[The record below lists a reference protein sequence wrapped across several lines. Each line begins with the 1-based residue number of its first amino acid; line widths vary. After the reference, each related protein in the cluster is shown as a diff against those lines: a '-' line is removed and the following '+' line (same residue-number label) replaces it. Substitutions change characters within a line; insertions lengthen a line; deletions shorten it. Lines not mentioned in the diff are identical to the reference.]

1 MSRRPFRKPLRF
13 LVPVAVLGAVVLVPG
28 VAAADDG
35 DPIGTVTSQL
45 QDALGGGTGT
55 GATGADTP
63 ELPAGA
69 PIPCVTPGVPPG
81 CTPAEGGEPA
91 TPPGGL
97 PDDSALRDQFI
108 AALGQLGISAD
119 CVNGVFDGFE
129 NLLQAL
135 QNQDPQQLPALLDDL
150 VGALQSGDPSA
161 LADELQNNDVGQA
174 LTGLATTLEEKC
186 MPSPPPAPG
195 SHATP
200 PPPAA
205 AQPVVPAAHPAAP
218 PAAAPV
224 AQPVSYPGYA
234 PTGGT
239 PEESSSPV
247 PLAVLGGVVLLS
259 GVGAAGYRMSSRAAR
274 SRG

>member
-1 MSRRPFRKPLRF
+1 
-13 LVPVAVLGAVVLVPG
+13 
-28 VAAADDG
+28 
-35 DPIGTVTSQL
+35 
-45 QDALGGGTGT
+45 
-55 GATGADTP
+55 
-63 ELPAGA
+63 
-69 PIPCVTPGVPPG
+69 
-81 CTPAEGGEPA
+81 
-91 TPPGGL
+91 
-97 PDDSALRDQFI
+97 
-108 AALGQLGISAD
+108 AD

-135 QNQDPQQLPALLDDL
+135 QSQDPQQLPALLDDL
-150 VGALQSGDPSA
+150 VGALQSGDPST

-174 LTGLATTLEEKC
+174 LTGLATTLTEKC

-195 SHATP
+195 SHTTP

-205 AQPVVPAAHPAAP
+205 APVAAP
-218 PAAAPV
+218 A

-259 GVGAAGYRMSSRAAR
+259 GVGAAGY
-274 SRG
+274 

>member
-1 MSRRPFRKPLRF
+1 M
-13 LVPVAVLGAVVLVPG
+13 PVAVLGAVVLVPG

-45 QDALGGGTGT
+45 QEAVGGGTGT
-55 GATGADTP
+55 GATGEDTP
-63 ELPAGA
+63 ELPADT
-69 PIPCVTPGVPPG
+69 PIPCITPGVPPG
-81 CTPAEGGEPA
+81 CTPADGGEPA

-97 PDDSALRDQFI
+97 PDDSALRDAFI
-108 AALGQLGISAD
+108 EGLGQLGISAD

-129 NLLQAL
+129 NLLDAL
-135 QNQDPQQLPALLDDL
+135 QNQDPEQLPALVDEL
-150 VGALQSGDPSA
+150 VSALQNQDPTAFS
-161 LADELQNNDVGQA
+161 DYLQNNDVGQA
-174 LTGLATTLEEKC
+174 LQGLATTLQEEC
-186 MPSPPPAPG
+186 MPAPPAPG
-195 SHATP
+195 SHTTP

-205 AQPVVPAAHPAAP
+205 AQPVVPAAQPAAP
-218 PAAAPV
+218 PAAAPA